1 MAKRKQPALT
11 VYQIEDA
18 LRKAGGF
25 ITYAAKMLNVTAGA
39 ITQRVQASEQL
50 QIALQEI
57 KDSHLDMCESKLLK
71 KINAEDLGAICF
83 YLKCQGKSRGYYEK
97 MKNEISGPDDG
108 PIKTDNK
115 NTHNF
120 DMNIEAIKKA
130 MDES

>member
-11 VYQIEDA
+11 VDQIEDG

-25 ITYAAKMLNVTAGA
+25 ISYAAKMLGVTAGA
-39 ITQRVQASEQL
+39 ITQRVQASKRL
-50 QIALQEI
+50 QTALKEI
-57 KDSHLDMCESKLLK
+57 KDNHLDLCESKLLK

-108 PIKTDNK
+108 PIKAEVKGD
-115 NTHNF
+115 F
-120 DMNIEAIKKA
+120 DMNIDAIKKA
-130 MDES
+130 MRES